1 VITGIIDRLLYRYDS
16 SSYIIKNQ
24 ARFILY
30 LILTL
35 LFIAPALITYHSYI
49 HLHNAGYNSR
59 IQMSVIGPETVAFI
73 LFLGLLVILIRGH
86 FYLAGNL
93 LLIICL
99 STIWIIMYIS
109 KTELTIRT
117 DTIVLIA
124 ATLTMMPI
132 IISGRKILFIIYTL
146 TNMALLVTFMLVFKH
161 DLNLSDAAFT
171 DYMSDNSVAFIFI
184 GIVSYTV
191 YSINSKA
198 LARAENEI
206 AERKKA
212 EEQRNRLQ
220 MQLLQ
225 SQKLES
231 VGLLAGGVAHDFN
244 NMLAAVQGF
253 AELAADSVEANS
265 QAKMEIDE
273 IIRASKKARDLTQQ
287 LLAFARIQPL
297 DMKKIDINK
306 IITDFTGML
315 SRTLRGNI
323 EIRNNLCEN
332 PGSIEGDPIQIEQVI
347 LNLTLN
353 SQDAMPRGGTI
364 IIETSRVEVEEDFV
378 RKYENISAGQYILL
392 SVSDSGSGIESGII
406 DKIFDPFFTTKEFGK
421 GTGLGLSTVYG
432 IVKQHGG
439 MIHVYSEKE
448 KGTTFRIYLPVKDK
462 TTENDAPAPVK
473 PDNVKGNETILA
485 VEDNPEVRNLLE
497 TVLNKNGYKTFIAED
512 AATALSISSS
522 YEGIIHLLITD
533 VIIPDMNGLQLYNKI
548 SEIRPDIKSIYIS
561 GYTANV
567 IAHNGK
573 LDEGIN
579 FIQKPFSISDFI
591 RKVREVLDTDIIGV
605 FKTLS

>member
-1 VITGIIDRLLYRYDS
+1 MSVVGPEL
-16 SSYIIKNQ
+16 
-24 ARFILY
+24 AAF
-30 LILTL
+30 L
-35 LFIAPALITYHSYI
+35 LFF
-49 HLHNAGYNSR
+49 
-59 IQMSVIGPETVAFI
+59 VV
-73 LFLGLLVILIRGH
+73 LVILIRGY
-86 FYLAGNL
+86 FSLAGNL
-93 LLIICL
+93 LLII
-99 STIWIIMYIS
+99 SQTTIWGIMFIS
-109 KTELTIRT
+109 ETDLLTRT

-124 ATLTMMPI
+124 ATFTMMPI
-132 IISGRKILFIIYTL
+132 IAVDSKKIFAIYPVINIAVLFSLTFIFKEQFQLTEISRI
-146 TNMALLVTFMLVFKH
+146 
-161 DLNLSDAAFT
+161 
-171 DYMSDNSVAFIFI
+171 DYISDNTIAFIFS

-191 YSINSKA
+191 FSINSRA
-198 LARAENEI
+198 LERAENEI
-206 AERKKA
+206 AERKKT

-253 AELAADSVEANS
+253 AELAIDSADTES
-265 QAKMEIDE
+265 QVKNEIAE
-273 IIRASKKARDLTQQ
+273 IIKASKKARDLTQQ

-297 DMKKIDINK
+297 DIKRIDINK
-306 IITDFTGML
+306 VIKDFTGML

-323 EIRNNLCEN
+323 EIKNNLCDN

-364 IIETSRVEVEEDFV
+364 IIETSRVKIEEDFV

-392 SVSDSGSGIESGII
+392 SVSDSGSGIETGII

-439 MIHVYSEKE
+439 MIHVYSEKGE
-448 KGTTFRIYLPVKDK
+448 GTIFKIYLPVKDHNA
-462 TTENDAPAPVK
+462 ENDIPLPARSV
-473 PDNVKGNETILA
+473 NIKGSETILA

-497 TVLNKNGYKTFIAED
+497 TVLKKNGYTAFIAED
-512 AATALSISSS
+512 AETALSISSS

-548 SEIRPDIKSIYIS
+548 SEIRPEIKSIYIS

-591 RKVREVLDTDIIGV
+591 RKVREVLDTD
-605 FKTLS
+605 KKNQ

>member
-1 VITGIIDRLLYRYDS
+1 MITEIIDRLLYKYES
-16 SSYIIKNQ
+16 SSYIIKNR
-24 ARFILY
+24 ARFLLN

-35 LFIAPALITYHSYI
+35 FIIAPALIIYHSYI
-49 HLHNAGYNSR
+49 HSHSSSYNYK
-59 IQMSVIGPETVAFI
+59 IQLSVVGPELAAFL
-73 LFLGLLVILIRGH
+73 LFFIVLIILIRGY
-86 FYLAGNL
+86 FSLAGNL
-93 LLIICL
+93 LLIITQT
-99 STIWIIMYIS
+99 TIWGIMFIS
-109 KTELTIRT
+109 DTDLLTRT

-124 ATLTMMPI
+124 ATFTMMPI
-132 IISGRKILFIIYTL
+132 IAVDSKKIFAIYPIINIAVLFLLTFIFNEQFQLTEISRRDY
-146 TNMALLVTFMLVFKH
+146 
-161 DLNLSDAAFT
+161 LSDNT
-171 DYMSDNSVAFIFI
+171 IAFIFS

-191 YSINSKA
+191 FSINSRA
-198 LARAENEI
+198 LERAESEI

-253 AELAADSVEANS
+253 AELAIDSADTSS
-265 QAKMEIDE
+265 QVKNEIAE
-273 IIRASKKARDLTQQ
+273 IIKASKKARDLTQQ

-297 DMKKIDINK
+297 DIKRIDINK
-306 IITDFTGML
+306 VIKDFTGML

-323 EIRNNLCEN
+323 EIKNNLCEN

-364 IIETSRVEVEEDFV
+364 TIETSRVEIEEDFV

-439 MIHVYSEKE
+439 MIHVYSEKG
-448 KGTTFRIYLPVKDK
+448 KGTIFKIYLPVKDNK
-462 TTENDAPAPVK
+462 AENDITSTVK
-473 PDNVKGNETILA
+473 SVNITGSETILA

-497 TVLNKNGYKTFIAED
+497 TVLKKNGYTAFIAED
-512 AATALSISSS
+512 AETALSISSS

-548 SEIRPDIKSIYIS
+548 SEMRPDIKSIYIS

-591 RKVREVLDTDIIGV
+591 RKVREVLDTHS
-605 FKTLS
+605 K